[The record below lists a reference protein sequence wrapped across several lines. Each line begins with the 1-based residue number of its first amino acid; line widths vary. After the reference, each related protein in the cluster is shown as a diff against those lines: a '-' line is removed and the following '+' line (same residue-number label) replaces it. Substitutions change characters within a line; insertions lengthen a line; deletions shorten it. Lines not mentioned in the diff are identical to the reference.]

1 MKEQYVGDINDYA
14 KFALLRRL
22 SDGGRVRIGVCWMLT
37 APDDRPDGRKIGYLK
52 EQKRWNRYDP
62 ELFEQLKYIAGVETA
77 RRLRLIERSNERG
90 DVLPGALFFNEF
102 VPRHPLLR
110 RAFIE
115 VALSELKRA
124 YLIFF
129 DPDNGMEVP
138 SVRKGDTDSPKF
150 VYYDE
155 IAATY
160 DAGHSVLIYQHFA
173 REKRD
178 TFIGRVSAELV
189 KQAPDAKISVYRT
202 PATAFFLVL
211 NPEHKKVLG
220 PLAEAAVESWGFGLH

>member
-1 MKEQYVGDINDYA
+1 MSKNLDINNYA

-52 EQKRWNRYDP
+52 EPKRWSRYDP

-77 RRLRLIERSNERG
+77 QRLRLIESGNVVKR
-90 DVLPGALFFNEF
+90 ALYFNEF
-102 VPRHPLLR
+102 VPRHPTLR
-110 RAFIE
+110 RAFFE

-124 YLIFF
+124 DLVFY
-129 DPDNGMEVP
+129 DPDNGLEVP
-138 SVRKGDTDSPKF
+138 SIRKGAADSKKF
-150 VYYDE
+150 IYYDE

-160 DAGHSVLIYQHFA
+160 EAGHSVLIYQHFA

-178 TFIGRVSAELV
+178 TFLERVKVEL
-189 KQAPDAKISVYRT
+189 ARRIPGAKISMYRT
-202 PATAFFLVL
+202 PAMVFFLVL
-211 NPEHKKVLG
+211 NPRHEKVLG
-220 PLAEAAVESWGFGLH
+220 RTAEAAVESWGFGSV